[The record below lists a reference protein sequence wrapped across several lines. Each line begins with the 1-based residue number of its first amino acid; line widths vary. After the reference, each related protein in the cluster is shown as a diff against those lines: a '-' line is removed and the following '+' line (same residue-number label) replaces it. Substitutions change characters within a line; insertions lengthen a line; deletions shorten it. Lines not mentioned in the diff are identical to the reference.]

1 MAAPTRRKLP
11 AVGTTRRW
19 RSAPVLAAG
28 LAAVLVTA
36 LQIGR
41 GAGLELPGLDEAER
55 ASIDVR
61 FRLRGPRPADPRIAV
76 VGIDD
81 RTRQAAPDLVQTRR
95 GWAHLIDALAR
106 YQPKV
111 IALDLFFSSPEQ
123 LLRPGL
129 ADRVRAADRA
139 LRESVEPLPPAA
151 QEGAAVLAAVVDEL
165 RGDDVLAQAIGRA
178 GVVYLGASFRLIE
191 RRSEVPAEPPDTPA
205 GLERARHGEVV
216 AAGGGLAPPSAYRVD
231 ATTAAIARGA
241 AGAGAVNMYADPDG
255 VVRRIPLVIELG
267 GHHYMPLGLAAVLG
281 AEGQPGD
288 TSVVAGARTLAA
300 GERVLPL
307 GSGAAGHVDFLGER
321 PFAHV
326 SAADVLSGAAPR
338 EALAGKIVFVGLTYA
353 AYDKVATPFDPL
365 ADGVDLHA
373 TLADDVLHGRLLVP
387 TGPIAGAGAVALVAL
402 LITALQT
409 RRLRRRA
416 WLPPLL
422 ALLVLAGWA
431 ALAFVAFQRGLLV
444 EVAAPI
450 AGGLIVLGAGVVAT
464 LVTEGREKAQLRT
477 VFSQYVSRT
486 LVERLIADPALA
498 RLGGERREL
507 TVLFSDIRGF
517 SGFAESLPPE
527 ILAGFLN
534 EYLTPMTDLVL
545 GSAGTLDKYI
555 GDAVMAVWG
564 APIDQAD
571 HARRACK
578 TALAM
583 LDALGPLNQRWRAE
597 GLPEITIG
605 IGINTGPMAVGNM
618 GSEARFDYTVLGDAV
633 NLGARLEALTKDYHV
648 AILVGPDTVA
658 AAGDDLVFR
667 EIDMVRVKG
676 RDGVARVYELL
687 GEHGSWRAR
696 AVDLVGWHRALT
708 TYRTLDFAA
717 AEKEFRAC
725 AGRGDNAARMMAERS
740 ARLAADPPG
749 PDWDGVYEQHSK

>member
-1 MAAPTRRKLP
+1 
-11 AVGTTRRW
+11 
-19 RSAPVLAAG
+19 
-28 LAAVLVTA
+28 VLVTA

-41 GAGLELPGLDEAER
+41 GAGIEIPGLDEAER

-129 ADRVRAADRA
+129 AERVRSADRA
-139 LRESVEPLPPAA
+139 LRESFEPLPAAA
-151 QEGAAVLAAVVDEL
+151 QDAAAALAAVVDEL
-165 RGDDVLAQAIGRA
+165 RGDEVLAQAIGRA

-191 RRSEVPAEPPDTPA
+191 RRSDLPDEPPESPA

-231 ATTAAIARGA
+231 ATTAVIARGA

-281 AEGQPGD
+281 AEGHPGD
-288 TSVVAGARTLAA
+288 TSVIAGARTLAA

-307 GSGAAGHVDFLGER
+307 GRGAGGHLDFLGER

-373 TLADDVLHGRLLVP
+373 TLADDVLRGRLLVP
-387 TGPIAGAGAVALVAL
+387 TGPIAGAGAVALVAV
-402 LITALQT
+402 LITALQA

-431 ALAFVAFQRGLLV
+431 ALAFVAFQGGVLL

-450 AGGLIVLGAGVVAT
+450 AGGLVVLGAGVVAT

-486 LVERLIADPALA
+486 LVERLIADPDLA

-583 LDALGPLNQRWRAE
+583 LDALAPLNQRWRAE

-676 RDGVARVYELL
+676 RGGVARVYELL

-708 TYRTLDFAA
+708 AYRTLDFAA
-717 AEKEFRAC
+717 AEKEFRA
-725 AGRGDNAARMMAERS
+725 AASRGDNAARMMAERS

>member
-1 MAAPTRRKLP
+1 
-11 AVGTTRRW
+11 
-19 RSAPVLAAG
+19 
-28 LAAVLVTA
+28 VLVTA
-36 LQIGR
+36 LQVARTTGI
-41 GAGLELPGLDEAER
+41 EVPGLDQAER
-55 ASIDVR
+55 ASVDAR
-61 FRLRGPRPADPRIAV
+61 FRLRGPRSADPRIVV

-81 RTRQAAPDLVQTRR
+81 RTRQAAPDLIQTRR

-111 IALDLFFSSPEQ
+111 IALDLFYSSPER
-123 LLRPGL
+123 LLRPEL

-139 LRESVEPLPPAA
+139 LRESVEPLPAAA
-151 QEGAAVLAAVVDEL
+151 QEAAAALAAVVDEL
-165 RGDDVLAQAIGRA
+165 RGDEVLAQAIGRA

-191 RRSEVPAEPPDTPA
+191 RSRDLPDEPPVAPA

-216 AAGGGLAPPSAYRVD
+216 AAGGGLTPPSAYRVD
-231 ATTAAIARGA
+231 ATAPAIARGA
-241 AGAGAVNMYADPDG
+241 AGAGAVNTYADPDG
-255 VVRRIPLVIELG
+255 VVRRLPMVIELG
-267 GHHYMPLGLAAVLG
+267 GHHYMPLGLAAVLA
-281 AEGQPGD
+281 AEGTPGD
-288 TSVVAGARTLAA
+288 TSVVAGARSLSA
-300 GERVLPL
+300 GRRVLPL
-307 GSGAAGHVDFLGER
+307 GPGAAAHLDFLGER
-321 PFAHV
+321 AFAHV

-373 TLADDVLHGRLLVP
+373 TLADDVLRGRLLMP
-387 TGPIAGAGAVALVAL
+387 SGPVASVVAVALVAL
-402 LITALQT
+402 VITVLQA

-422 ALLVLAGWA
+422 ALVVLAAWA
-431 ALAFVAFQRGLLV
+431 AIAYAAFTRGVLF

-450 AGGLIVLGAGVVAT
+450 AGGLVVLGAGVVAT

-486 LVERLIADPALA
+486 LVERLLANPDLA
-498 RLGGERREL
+498 RLGGERRDL

-564 APIDQAD
+564 APIDQDD

-605 IGINTGPMAVGNM
+605 IGINSGPMAVGNM

-648 AILVGPDTVA
+648 AILVGPETAA
-658 AAGDDLVFR
+658 AAGDDFVFR

-696 AVDLVGWHRALT
+696 AVDLVAWHRALT
-708 TYRTLDFAA
+708 AYRTLDFAT
-717 AEKEFRAC
+717 AEKEFRA
-725 AGRGDNAARMMAERS
+725 AASRGDNAARMMAERS

>member
-1 MAAPTRRKLP
+1 VPP
-11 AVGTTRRW
+11 TTRRW

-28 LAAVLVTA
+28 VAAVLVTA
-36 LQIGR
+36 LQIARTTGI
-41 GAGLELPGLDEAER
+41 EVPGLDQAER
-55 ASIDVR
+55 ASVDAR
-61 FRLRGPRPADPRIAV
+61 FRLRGPRSADPRIVV

-81 RTRQAAPDLVQTRR
+81 RTRQAAPDLIQTRR

-111 IALDLFFSSPEQ
+111 IALDLFYSSPER
-123 LLRPGL
+123 LLRPEL

-139 LRESVEPLPPAA
+139 LRESVEPLPAAA
-151 QEGAAVLAAVVDEL
+151 QEAAAALAAVVDEL
-165 RGDDVLAQAIGRA
+165 RGDEVLAQAIGRA

-191 RRSEVPAEPPDTPA
+191 RSRDLPDDPPVAPA

-216 AAGGGLAPPSAYRVD
+216 AAGGGLTPPSAFRVD
-231 ATTAAIARGA
+231 ATAPVIARGA
-241 AGAGAVNMYADPDG
+241 AGAGAVNTYADPDG
-255 VVRRIPLVIELG
+255 VVRRLPMVIELG
-267 GHHYMPLGLAAVLG
+267 GHHYMPLGLAAVLA
-281 AEGQPGD
+281 AEGTPGD
-288 TSVVAGARTLAA
+288 TSVVAGARSLSA
-300 GERVLPL
+300 GQRVLPL
-307 GSGAAGHVDFLGER
+307 GPGAAAHLDFLGER
-321 PFAHV
+321 AFAHV

-373 TLADDVLHGRLLVP
+373 TLADDVLRGRLLTP
-387 TGPIAGAGAVALVAL
+387 SGPVTSVVAVALVAL
-402 LITALQT
+402 VITALQA

-422 ALLVLAGWA
+422 ALVVLAAWA
-431 ALAFVAFQRGLLV
+431 AIAFAAFTRGVLF

-450 AGGLIVLGAGVVAT
+450 AGGLVVLGAGVVAT

-486 LVERLIADPALA
+486 LVERLLANPDLA
-498 RLGGERREL
+498 RLGGERRDL

-564 APIDQAD
+564 APIDQDD

-605 IGINTGPMAVGNM
+605 IGINSGPMAVGNM

-648 AILVGPDTVA
+648 AILVGPETAA
-658 AAGDDLVFR
+658 AAGDEFVFR

-676 RDGVARVYELL
+676 RDSVARVYELL

-708 TYRTLDFAA
+708 AYRTLDFAT
-717 AEKEFRAC
+717 AEKEFRA
-725 AGRGDNAARMMAERS
+725 AASRGDNAARMMAERS